1 MKLLITL
8 VVIIVLALII
18 LPGFFYFVD
27 EVEQAVVLRFGDI
40 VQVSTE
46 PGLYTKTPF
55 IDNVV
60 KFDKRIQLYD
70 ISAERIYTEDKKTLI
85 VDTFALWRIVDP
97 VEFVK
102 TMRTVKNALTRIDD
116 VVYSTVRDT
125 FGEKSFDEIVSKNRI
140 QTLERVTEMSRN
152 EMKQFGLEIL
162 AVRVKKADLPE
173 ENKNAVFNR
182 MASERNQEA
191 ARIRAEGEKEAAII
205 RAEADKKS
213 TLIVAEA
220 NRKAEIL
227 KGTGDASALTIYA
240 EAYSEDEDFYKFWKS
255 LSVYESTLKGSKFIL
270 DTRMDLIESFITGK

>member
-1 MKLLITL
+1 MKLLVTL

-18 LPGFFYFVD
+18 VPGFFYFVD

-46 PGLYTKTPF
+46 PGLYTKAPF

-70 ISAERIYTEDKKTLI
+70 ISAERIYTEDKKTLL
-85 VDTFALWRIVDP
+85 VDTFAMWRIVDP
-97 VEFVK
+97 EAFVK
-102 TMRTVKNALTRIDD
+102 TMRTVNNALTRIDD

-125 FGEKSFDEIVSKNRI
+125 FGERTFDEIVSKQRI
-140 QTLERVTEMSRN
+140 ETLEFVTEQSRK
-152 EMKQFGLEIL
+152 EMQQFGLEIL

-182 MASERNQEA
+182 MESERNQEA

-205 RAEADKKS
+205 RAEADKDS

-220 NRKAEIL
+220 NRESEIL

-240 EAYSEDEDFYKFWKS
+240 EAYSEDEEFYEFWKS
-255 LSVYESTLKGSKFIL
+255 LSVYESTLKDSKFVL
-270 DTRMDLIESFITGK
+270 DSRMDFIKGFLAGE

>member
-1 MKLLITL
+1 MKLLVTM

-40 VQVSTE
+40 VQVSIE
-46 PGLYTKTPF
+46 PGLYTKAPF

-60 KFDKRIQLYD
+60 KFDERIQMYD
-70 ISAERIYTEDKKTLI
+70 ISAERIYTQDKKTLI

-97 VEFVK
+97 EAFVK
-102 TMRTVKNALTRIDD
+102 TMRTVNNALTRIDD
-116 VVYSTVRDT
+116 VVYSAVRDT
-125 FGEKSFDEIVSKNRI
+125 FGERSFDEIISKQRI
-140 QTLERVTEMSRN
+140 ETLEFVTEQSRK
-152 EMKQFGLEIL
+152 EMQQFGLEIL

-173 ENKNAVFNR
+173 ENKNAVFSR
-182 MASERNQEA
+182 MESERNQEA
-191 ARIRAEGEKEAAII
+191 AKIRAEGEKEAAII

-220 NRKAEIL
+220 NRKSEIL

-240 EAYSEDEDFYKFWKS
+240 EAYTEDEDFYEFWKS
-255 LSVYESTLKGSKFIL
+255 LSVYESTLKDSKFVL
-270 DTRMDLIESFITGK
+270 DSRMDFIKGFLAGE